1 MIDPAFFQPHKSGL
15 TRNLSLVPDN
25 MLMNNRNK
33 KVKESDGNKNEESGK
48 YRIMFPIKM
57 YCYIPFS

>member
-33 KVKESDGNKNEESGK
+33 KVMGSDGNKTEESGK
-48 YRIMFPIKM
+48 Y
-57 YCYIPFS
+57 